1 MFSGAIRGINP
12 SPLTKPRPVGLGRCL
27 LVINLCYVTI
37 DSCRAESAIPE
48 RVVSTRSSNSTHQFR
63 RPRTAGKSSEIDSGG
78 SIRRRLPPIGSPEH
92 SVSPATPEAETSQRH
107 GHKSPCASSFIKFGW
122 LVNQEK
128 KTELT
133 FHPTLNKRKPLCSG
147 LHLLIDDL
155 FRWGPS
161 RFFWLSTRKLRRI
174 ASVAGTDSHFSRRR
188 TPLFELPRVRA
199 PDSGTPDVMPPT
211 PPVYQSRSCRGCG
224 QRSRLKLRRCR
235 FRSPPPRQCRHRCG
249 CRVGPVHRTYP
260 NRVLGRPA

>member
-1 MFSGAIRGINP
+1 VEGQSEDVSPP
-12 SPLTKPRPVGLGRCL
+12 SVL
-27 LVINLCYVTI
+27 LNTAWVQ
-37 DSCRAESAIPE
+37 R
-48 RVVSTRSSNSTHQFR
+48 HR
-63 RPRTAGKSSEIDSGG
+63 RPRPHSATGTKVYVHHRLSSLV
-78 SIRRRLPPIGSPEH
+78 R
-92 SVSPATPEAETSQRH
+92 
-107 GHKSPCASSFIKFGW
+107 

-260 NRVLGRPA
+260 NRVLGRPAWSSTQL